1 VSAGT
6 AGPPDLRSSGER
18 IEGLLASFAGGGLPA
33 QERAEELVRLV
44 AELYGAGLERV
55 LEIVDD
61 AGLLGDELLGQIA
74 DDELVGSLLLV
85 HGLHPYELEDRIE
98 RALEKVRPYLGS
110 HGGDVELLGV
120 SEEGVVRLRLVGSCQ
135 SCPSSSV
142 TLKLA
147 VEGAIEAA
155 APEVT
160 GIECEDAASTAASTT
175 TSGLI
180 SVDSLRSRTRGADPQ
195 DSGGTVDAV
204 GRAGTVGSVRT
215 VDIAATGTPGWESVD
230 ADGLASGEVRSV
242 VVAGIEIVLCRVGS
256 TSYAFRDGCA
266 SCSASLAGASLQRA
280 PGAPLGS
287 AVLTCPGCRAHYE
300 VHRAG
305 ASLDQPGVHLDPLPL
320 LDHGGA
326 IEVAVPGRVPA

>member
-1 VSAGT
+1 MSAGT

-180 SVDSLRSRTRGADPQ
+180 SVDSLRSRTRGGDTL
-195 DSGGTVDAV
+195 GGGDTVDSADTADTADV
-204 GRAGTVGSVRT
+204 AGTGV
-215 VDIAATGTPGWESVD
+215 PGWEPVD
-230 ADGLASGEVRSV
+230 APGLASGEVRSV
-242 VVAGIEIVLCRVGS
+242 VVAGIDVVLCRVAS

-280 PGAPLGS
+280 PGAALGS

-305 ASLDQPGVHLDPLPL
+305 ASLDQPGAHLDPLPL
-320 LDHGGA
+320 LERGGA